1 MTFAGTTLTC
11 PPAGVFAGA
20 VVKMEHFQP
29 ALDPRKQE
37 LLEMR
42 FTGAKV
48 GLGYTATPATTPAT
62 PQRRGRRGDVTPD
75 RPGGMS

>member
-1 MTFAGTTLTC
+1 MQLTISKEVANGEQTGGMTETCWNAG
-11 PPAGVFAGA
+11 GGA

-42 FTGAKV
+42 FTGAKIPF
-48 GLGYTATPATTPAT
+48 GREASPASDGCV
-62 PQRRGRRGDVTPD
+62 R
-75 RPGGMS
+75 